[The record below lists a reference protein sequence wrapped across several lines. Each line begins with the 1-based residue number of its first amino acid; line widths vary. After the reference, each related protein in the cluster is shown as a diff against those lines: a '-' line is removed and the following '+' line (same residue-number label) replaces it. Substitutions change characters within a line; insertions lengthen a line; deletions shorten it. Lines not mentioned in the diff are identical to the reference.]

1 MAQSDVSV
9 VLWRRHLHD
18 FVAFVLVVHF
28 ATFFVTCKWWQ
39 GLRCMV
45 AQMQPLSDVRNA
57 YYYQWQFHSARFTPL
72 RVLIVCQCTR
82 MQ

>member
-9 VLWRRHLHD
+9 VVSCRHLHG

-28 ATFFVTCKWWQ
+28 ATFFVTCKWWK

-45 AQMQPLSDVRNA
+45 AQMQALGDVRNV
-57 YYYQWQFHSARFTPL
+57 YCYQWQLHTLECLNCLSVEWNA
-72 RVLIVCQCTR
+72 
-82 MQ
+82 MNGAK